1 MKKQRKTVS
10 KCPTRIKACLR
21 PMAALTLAMTAIS
34 SAAQAQ
40 GIVAGAGR
48 ISDTI
53 IQLINIAFPVACG
66 LALIAVIWFVFT
78 KNPQWKDYTVGLFIG
93 LLLWGATLLIRMKS
107 SATSMAGISSL
118 PLAVVQKTGAGKVS
132 NSNQTV
138 IRL

>member
-93 LLLWGATLLIRMKS
+93 LLLWGGYTTYKDEIFS
-107 SATSMAGISSL
+107 YFNGGDQFTT
-118 PLAVVQKTGAGKVS
+118 TGGGAENGGGGGE
-132 NSNQTV
+132 
-138 IRL
+138 